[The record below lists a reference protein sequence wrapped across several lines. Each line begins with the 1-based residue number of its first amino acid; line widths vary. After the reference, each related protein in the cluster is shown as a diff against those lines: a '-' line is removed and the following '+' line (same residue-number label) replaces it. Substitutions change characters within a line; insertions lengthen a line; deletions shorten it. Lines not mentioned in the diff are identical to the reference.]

1 MKKARVLLALALVC
15 LLLVSSGCNN
25 FDAKKLVKPRS
36 AGDEEKLLK
45 AEIVF
50 SSEDKVVAY
59 IKSLGIEK
67 KGQVYVGGASLC
79 YLYDAQ
85 GNVIGS
91 YNYQKVLYI
100 KILSEKNKEK

>member
-1 MKKARVLLALALVC
+1 MKKNRVFLALAMVC
-15 LLLVSSGCNN
+15 LLLLSSGCNL
-25 FDAKKLVKPRS
+25 DVKRLIKPS
-36 AGDEEKLLK
+36 TAVDEEKLFK

-50 SSEDKVVAY
+50 SSDDKIVAY

-67 KGQVYVGGASLC
+67 NGQVYVGGASLS

-85 GNVIGS
+85 GNVVGS

-100 KILSEKNKEK
+100 KIISEKNKEK

>member
-1 MKKARVLLALALVC
+1 MKKAKALLALILVC
-15 LLLVSSGCNN
+15 FMLLGGGCN
-25 FDAKKLVKPRS
+25 FDAKKLIKPS
-36 AGDEEKLLK
+36 TTADEEKLFR

-50 SSEDKVVAY
+50 SSQDKVVAY
-59 IKSLGIEK
+59 IKSLGVEK
-67 KGQVYVGGASLC
+67 NGQVYVGGASLC

-85 GNVIGS
+85 GKVIGS

>member
-1 MKKARVLLALALVC
+1 MKKAKGLMTFALVC
-15 LLLVSSGCNN
+15 SLLLVSGCN
-25 FDAKKLVKPRS
+25 FDAQRLLQSSTV
-36 AGDEEKLLK
+36 ADEEKLFK

-50 SSEDKVVAY
+50 SSNDKIVAY

-67 KGQVYVGGASLC
+67 NGQVYVGGASLS

-85 GNVIGS
+85 GNVTGS

-100 KILSEKNKEK
+100 KIISEKNKEK

>member
-1 MKKARVLLALALVC
+1 MN
-15 LLLVSSGCNN
+15 SGCN
-25 FDAKKLVKPRS
+25 FDAQKLIKPS
-36 AGDEEKLLK
+36 TTADEEKLFK

-50 SSEDKVVAY
+50 SSEDKITAY

-67 KGQVYVGGASLC
+67 QGQVYVGGASLC